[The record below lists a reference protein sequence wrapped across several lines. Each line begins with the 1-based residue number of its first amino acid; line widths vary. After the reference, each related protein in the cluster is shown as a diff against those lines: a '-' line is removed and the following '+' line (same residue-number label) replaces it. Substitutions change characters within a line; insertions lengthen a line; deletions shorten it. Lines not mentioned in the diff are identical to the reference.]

1 MLFWYGNRSLDLQL
15 SARDQNNPPAHASRM
30 FSNARYVST
39 LGTSSVRERA
49 KRADALVSL
58 HSLRTI
64 NPQSSRMSRKSR
76 FARSINAPLPALE
89 RVTGYGGSCR
99 LRVYIRPFRHF
110 CHFLRHPLRFKRYNP
125 RIIQNAI
132 SKP

>member
-1 MLFWYGNRSLDLQL
+1 MATDRLKL
-15 SARDQNNPPAHASRM
+15 SSQARVQNNPPAHASRM
-30 FSNARYVST
+30 FSNARYVLI

-49 KRADALVSL
+49 KRADPCLSL

-64 NPQSSRMSRKSR
+64 NPPTSRMSRKYC
-76 FARSINAPLPALE
+76 FARSINAQPPALE
-89 RVTGYGGSCR
+89 RVGGYGGSCR
-99 LRVYIRPFRHF
+99 LRVYIRPFKHF
-110 CHFLRHPLRFKRYNP
+110 CHFLRRPLRFKRYNP

>member
-1 MLFWYGNRSLDLQL
+1 MGTDRLKL
-15 SARDQNNPPAHASRM
+15 SSQARVQNNPPAHVSRM
-30 FSNARYVST
+30 FSNTRYVSI
-39 LGTSSVRERA
+39 LAAVVEGARRS
-49 KRADALVSL
+49 RADALVSL

-64 NPQSSRMSRKSR
+64 NPPTSRMSRKSR
-76 FARSINAPLPALE
+76 IAGTINAGTPSLE
-89 RVTGYGGSCR
+89 RVGCHGGVLPPAS
-99 LRVYIRPFRHF
+99 YITLFRHF